1 MVLSKKS
8 NAKAIV
14 WALVPL
20 FVALIVG
27 MVYGAPYSSF
37 SGFATMGLLALIY
50 KEIGGEKY
58 ETFMVY
64 SFFVFFLI
72 AMSIGG
78 WTDQGLH

>member
-27 MVYGAPYSSF
+27 VFYGAPYSSF
-37 SGFATMGLLALIY
+37 SGLATMSLLALIY
-50 KEIGGEKY
+50 NEIGGEQK

-64 SFFVFFLI
+64 SIFVFLLI

-78 WTDQGLH
+78 WADQGIR

>member
-1 MVLSKKS
+1 MVFSKKS

-27 MVYGAPYSSF
+27 MIYGAPYSSI
-37 SGFATMGLLALIY
+37 SGFATLGLLALIY
-50 KEIGGEKY
+50 KDIGEKKY
-58 ETFMVY
+58 EIFKAY
-64 SFFVFFLI
+64 ALPIAFFL

-78 WTDQGLH
+78 WADQGIH